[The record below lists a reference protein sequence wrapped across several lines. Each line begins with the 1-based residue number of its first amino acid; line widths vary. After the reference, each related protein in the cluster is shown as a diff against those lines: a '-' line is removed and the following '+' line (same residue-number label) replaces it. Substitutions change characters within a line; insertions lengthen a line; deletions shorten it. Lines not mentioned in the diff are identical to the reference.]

1 MDSLNSKLGT
11 NPGILQGVWVVGIS
25 GAPHFLITSQS
36 DQKNNT
42 LVRAPNK
49 HRHSTAL
56 SLLCNVTGGLD
67 VSIQYMCDR

>member
-42 LVRAPNK
+42 LVSWAWPVQVIN
-49 HRHSTAL
+49 
-56 SLLCNVTGGLD
+56 
-67 VSIQYMCDR
+67 IQITCGQGP